1 MISIAAAADKAQIAD
16 ITARAGV
23 FSQEE
28 IDAVPAMFDEYLNY
42 GAEASGYHFIVYR
55 EGDQLLGYAIYGWR
69 DLTDGVYD
77 LYWIAV
83 DPNARRKG
91 VGRQLLEAC
100 ENAVRQAGGRMIIAE
115 TSGTE
120 EYASTR
126 EFYRRTGFVNEATI
140 RDFYKPD
147 DDLKIFVKRLDGF
160 K

>member
-1 MISIAAAADKAQIAD
+1 MISTATEADKAQIHD

-28 IDAVPAMFDEYLNY
+28 IDSVPAMFDEYLKY
-42 GAEASGYHFIVYR
+42 GAQASGYHFIVYR
-55 EGDQLLGYAIYGWR
+55 EGERVLGYAIYGYR

-91 VGRQLLEAC
+91 VGRKLLTAC
-100 ENAVRQAGGRMIIAE
+100 EEAVRAEGGRMLIAE
-115 TSGTE
+115 TSGTV

-126 EFYRRTGFVNEATI
+126 EFYLRTGFVNEASI
-140 RDFYKPD
+140 RDFYKPG
-147 DDLKIFVKRLDGF
+147 DDLKIFVKRL
-160 K
+160 

>member
-1 MISIAAAADKAQIAD
+1 MISTASEADKAQIAD

-28 IDAVPAMFDEYLNY
+28 IDSVPAMFDEYLKY
-42 GAEASGYHFIVYR
+42 GADASGYHFIVYR
-55 EGDQLLGYAIYGWR
+55 EGEQVLGYAIYGYR

-91 VGRQLLEAC
+91 VGRKLLTAC
-100 ENAVRQAGGRMIIAE
+100 EEAVRSEGGRMLIAE
-115 TSGTE
+115 TSGTA

-126 EFYRRTGFVNEATI
+126 EFYLRTGFVNEASI
-140 RDFYKPD
+140 RDFYKPG
-147 DDLKIFVKRLDGF
+147 DDLNIFVKRL
-160 K
+160 

>member
-1 MISIAAAADKAQIAD
+1 MISTATAADKAQIAD

-28 IDAVPAMFDEYLNY
+28 IDSVPAMFDEYLKY

-55 EGDQLLGYAIYGWR
+55 EGEQVLGYAIYGYR

-91 VGRQLLEAC
+91 VGRKLLTAC
-100 ENAVRQAGGRMIIAE
+100 EEAVRSEGGRMLIAE
-115 TSGTE
+115 TSGTA
-120 EYASTR
+120 EYTSTR
-126 EFYRRTGFVNEATI
+126 EFYLRTGFVNEASI
-140 RDFYKPD
+140 RDFYKPG
-147 DDLKIFVKRLDGF
+147 DDLKIFVKRL
-160 K
+160 

>member
-1 MISIAAAADKAQIAD
+1 MISTATAADKAQIAD

-28 IDAVPAMFDEYLNY
+28 IDAVPAMFDEYLRY

-55 EGDQLLGYAIYGWR
+55 EGEQLLGYAIYGYR

-83 DPNARRKG
+83 DPHARRKG
-91 VGRQLLEAC
+91 VGRKLLQAC
-100 ENAVRQAGGRMIIAE
+100 EEAVRKIGGRLIIAE

-120 EYASTR
+120 EYAPTR
-126 EFYRRTGFVNEATI
+126 EFYLRTGFVNEATI
-140 RDFYKPD
+140 KDFYKPG
-147 DDLKIFVKRLDGF
+147 DDLKIFVKRI
-160 K
+160 